1 MFKFNGTTQELS
13 DNLNPEDTK
22 LLLVQAL
29 NVASVLK
36 QYDYKIEAG
45 IDDTPYRI
53 ILECTI
59 DPDPNHP
66 APEQSSMNQ
75 RIEPDSQDFN
85 TISELLDLARHIAE
99 NLDLDNYELTHILEK
114 SKRSIKVKLD
124 IQEREL

>member
-1 MFKFNGTTQELS
+1 MFEFNGTTQELS
-13 DNLNPEDTK
+13 DKLNPEDTK

-75 RIEPDSQDFN
+75 QIEPNVQNFK

-99 NLDLDNYELTHILEK
+99 ELDLDNYELTHTLEK
-114 SKRSIKVKLD
+114 AKRSITVKFSVQEQD
-124 IQEREL
+124 I